1 MSHLHDHKDRGVAKN
16 EQEFLDW
23 VCQQDSE
30 QEERQETPKRNK
42 KPIVPECYVYV
53 FEQTRTQDP
62 DYV

>member
-30 QEERQETPKRNK
+30 QEERQETPKHRHRPMEDYDK
-42 KPIVPECYVYV
+42 YQQFLPKG
-53 FEQTRTQDP
+53 TQR
-62 DYV
+62 

>member
-1 MSHLHDHKDRGVAKN
+1 MKILDTNKK
-16 EQEFLDW
+16 EFLDW
-23 VCQQDSE
+23 VCQQDAE